1 MQLRSNSM
9 QKTQI
14 RRKREKGMISGFR
27 EQVKRRKKSL
37 NTYWIHSKECSVGGS
52 SRQQRRLR
60 FQRRITLELL
70 LGKEKGTITCHDGNP

>member
-1 MQLRSNSM
+1 M
-9 QKTQI
+9 QKTKI

-37 NTYWIHSKECSVGGS
+37 NTYWTHSKECSVGGAS
-52 SRQQRRLR
+52 QQQRRLR

-70 LGKEKGTITCHDGNP
+70 LGKEKGTIT